1 MTKDDFEIANAREI
15 VAWGEKMKHLDDNV
29 FVAEIQYERNRDEIC
44 KRITPAMWC
53 FDTMFVVITSQ
64 LLYENPDEALAPFN
78 RKWGS
83 TWRKLERLSKSWCE
97 LCSIYYTV
105 AIRKDLGDS
114 IGPNRDKALK
124 DLIIKRFGKDSTP
137 DILFSAYLAWDDC
150 RADPTYRYPADI

>member
-53 FDTMFVVITSQ
+53 FDTMHTVIGTD
-64 LLYENPDEALAPFN
+64 LMYRNPDRALAPFN

-83 TWRKLERLSKSWCE
+83 TWRKLARLSKSWSE
-97 LCSIYYTV
+97 LCSIYYTTV
-105 AIRKDLGDS
+105 IRDDLGNV
-114 IGPNRDKALK
+114 GFNFDKELK
-124 DLIIKRFGKDSTP
+124 KLIIKRYGKGSTP